1 MVEEHVEC
9 NIEFILYF
17 IFLIFVLVLVK
28 SNITCYVYDFLT
40 LTSVAHYQLFLYLN
54 RNVEICVYNRSVI
67 RFMPCGTI
75 QIKGQRS
82 RGQRFNGLPKL
93 NVRAQ
98 VTCPRLNPAMSCI
111 ETSLL
116 YITLSLLYF

>member
-1 MVEEHVEC
+1 M
-9 NIEFILYF
+9 
-17 IFLIFVLVLVK
+17 K
-28 SNITCYVYDFLT
+28 SNILCYVYDFLT

-67 RFMPCGTI
+67 RFMPCGTN

-98 VTCPRLNPAMSCI
+98 VTCPTLIPAMSCI

-116 YITLSLLYF
+116 YITLSLLYLRL